1 MYDVLRLLLAV
12 LFLGTAP
19 AVASATGPLPVVR
32 PSIACP
38 ALTDLDLT
46 AIAGPGSHVRSA
58 KETTV
63 NGIAVC
69 AVEGV
74 LAPNIGFRMQ
84 LPLHSWTQRYLQL
97 GCGGFCGNA
106 ESGAFVVDGCAPLSE
121 GGFATAT
128 TDMGHQTSGG
138 AFGLDPQQRVDFA
151 YRGVHLTA
159 LAAKKL
165 IAAFYQQAPAFSYF
179 SGCSDGGREAL
190 MEAQRYPDEFDGIL
204 AGAPSLIFVVQNGL
218 YHPWQAR
225 ANLDA
230 NGQPI
235 LLAEKL
241 PLLHGAVLNQC
252 DGLDGQVDGV
262 LSDPRLCNVNLQKL
276 LCKAGDAPAACLSA
290 AEIAAVQRLY
300 DGPRDSHTGERLSLG
315 GPMPGSELAWAGQY
329 VPYDAQHPSRS
340 QLVAQEALSSVVFE
354 PNPAKDFRLADLRF
368 ERATLERLRVTHP
381 LYDASNPDLSAFAN
395 AGNKLLLWHGWA
407 DQNITPLNSITYY
420 DALQRQMG
428 SAQAQAFSRLYML
441 PGLYH
446 CAGGEGL
453 VRVDMLTPLMNWVER
468 GQSPDAIVTS
478 DDKGASRPV
487 FPYPVLA
494 TYNGQGDPKQASS
507 YHPGAALVNP
517 TPVPWLGEDL
527 FRPYSPRVR

>member
-1 MYDVLRLLLAV
+1 MYTVLRLLLVA
-12 LFLGTAP
+12 LFLAAPP
-19 AVASATGPLPVVR
+19 AVASAAGSLPTVR
-32 PSIACP
+32 P
-38 ALTDLDLT
+38 ALTCAALLGTDLS
-46 AIAGPGSHVRSA
+46 AIAGPGSQVRSA
-58 KETTV
+58 KETNA

-74 LAPNIGFRMQ
+74 LAPAIGFRVQ
-84 LPLHSWTQRYLQL
+84 LPLHTWTQRYLQL

-128 TDMGHQTSGG
+128 TDMGHQTPGG

-165 IAAFYQQAPAFSYF
+165 IERFYRQAPAFSYF

-190 MEAQRYPDEFDGIL
+190 MEAQRYPEEFDGIL

-230 NGQPI
+230 SGQPI
-235 LLAEKL
+235 LLADKL
-241 PLLHGAVLNQC
+241 PLLHSAVLSQC

-262 LSDPRLCNVNLQKL
+262 LSDPRLCNVNLQVL
-276 LCKAGDAPAACLSA
+276 QCKAGEAAQGCLSA

-354 PNPAKDFRLADLRF
+354 PNPAKDFGLADLRF
-368 ERATLERLRVTHP
+368 DRTTLERLRVTHP

-395 AGNKLLLWHGWA
+395 AGSKLLLWHGWA

-420 DALQRQMG
+420 QALQRQMG
-428 SAQAQAFSRLYML
+428 SAQTQTFVQLYML

-468 GQSPDAIVTS
+468 GQAPDAIVTA

-487 FPYPVLA
+487 FPYPVVA
-494 TYNGQGDPKQASS
+494 TYNGQGDPQQASS

-517 TPVPWLGEDL
+517 PLVPWLGEDL